1 MAALSLEQVIDAA
14 LREYT
19 KGQPIPNLETVTTT
33 MESNLS
39 NVVLA
44 RLAEVAAEDADLAP
58 TLRQTFVITL
68 DNTGQKQ
75 LTGSDN
81 NGNSLD
87 AVLISSLP
95 KHYIFISSGTPANAF
110 PLQWL
115 KEREETLS
123 PPGPMPDFIYYHVG
137 SNRQMNVV
145 DYQGNPITTQPAIT
159 FRAQFQPT
167 LGQVVNPKLQ
177 KVMIDLLVESI
188 DPGIGGA
195 ALGAQEQR
203 KKAASEPGTGGP

>member
-1 MAALSLEQVIDAA
+1 MAVLSLEQVIDAA

-19 KGQPIPNLETVTTT
+19 KGQPIANVESVTTT

-58 TLRQTFVITL
+58 TLRQTFVVTL

-95 KHYIFISSGTPANAF
+95 KHYIFISSGTPANTF

-115 KEREETLS
+115 KEREETLA
-123 PPGPMPDFIYYHVG
+123 PPGPMADFIYYHVG

-145 DYQGNPITTQPAIT
+145 DYQGNPITTQPTIT

-203 KKAASEPGTGGP
+203 KKAASEPSTGGP

>member
-1 MAALSLEQVIDAA
+1 MPALSLEQVLDAA

-19 KGQPIPNLETVTTT
+19 KGQPIPNVEAVTTA
-33 MESNLS
+33 MESNLAS
-39 NVVLA
+39 VVLA

-68 DNTGQKQ
+68 DSTGQKQ
-75 LTGSDN
+75 LTGNDN

-95 KHYIFISSGTPANAF
+95 KHYIFISGGVPANAF
-110 PLQWL
+110 PLQWI
-115 KEREETLS
+115 KEREDTLA

-145 DYQGNPITTQPAIT
+145 DYQGNPITTQPTIT
-159 FRAQFQPT
+159 LRAQFQPT

-195 ALGAQEQR
+195 ALSAQEQR
-203 KKAASEPGTGGP
+203 KKAASEPSTGGP